1 MNRKLLAVSIAALAA
16 GNVHAAADFNFVIAG
31 ATAPTKAL
39 GDVISTNVCQ
49 ANTQIVVASAAVNA
63 AWAIE
68 CDVVT
73 TAGSARVGF
82 FKSDGGSSQGVA
94 KLDNKTSEGQ
104 LSDMDVLT
112 GTDGCVAQSTW
123 ADALANQCATASEVT
138 RPSDVGISDVDPRI
152 FVGPLA
158 DLSVAANIGTAAG
171 EDPANLRNFDNNN
184 DLQVSNLGSLMFG
197 IVVTEPFYAAMQA
210 SQFEFGSNCHP
221 DTYLAAVASE
231 TSWSAAVNA
240 AFDAAP
246 ESASVECMPSLA
258 RAEVAAMLSGDI
270 ASTTQIASGNYT
282 YGGTTYSDLYNY
294 AYGRPWSGDRAMNLC
309 LRNQGSGTHAVTM
322 QYFLRANCGAVD
334 TQPVRHRQCDSDAA
348 GLGDYGRGDSTRAS
362 RDCADVVGNEGS
374 SDLSKC
380 LTAKS
385 DANRW
390 AIGYQSLEK
399 NANLQDNGGGY
410 RFVKIDGVAPTL
422 ENFLLGDYKEFG
434 NVTMQTRGVD
444 TWTAANGIDGTN
456 SAVADALFA
465 DIISNFSNDASA
477 LGTLNTDAIFQHGFG
492 ESGWASQ
499 SAAAFI
505 AADVNKL
512 VAGHVAKPVNPLVYK
527 KLNGV
532 QGLCGTPETNFG
544 GVDSLKP

>member
-1 MNRKLLAVSIAALAA
+1 
-16 GNVHAAADFNFVIAG
+16 VIAG
-31 ATAPTKAL
+31 AAAPTRAL
-39 GDVISTNVCQ
+39 GAVISTNICQ
-49 ANTQIVVASAAVNA
+49 SNTQIVVSSNTANEA

-104 LSDMDVLT
+104 LSDMSVLT
-112 GTDGCVAQSTW
+112 GTNGCVAQSTW

-158 DLSVAANIGTAAG
+158 DLGVAANIGTAAG

-210 SQFEFGSNCHP
+210 SQFEVRTNCHP
-221 DTYLAAVASE
+221 DTYLAGVASE

-246 ESASVECMPSLA
+246 ESASAECMPSLA
-258 RAEVAAMLSGDI
+258 RAEVAALLSGDI

-282 YGGTTYSDLYNY
+282 YAGRIYSDLYNY

-334 TQPVRHRQCDSDAA
+334 TQPVRHRQCDGDAA
-348 GLGDYGRGDSTRAS
+348 TLGDYGRGDSLRTPY
-362 RDCADVVGNEGS
+362 DCADVAGNEGS
-374 SDLSKC
+374 SDMTKC
-380 LTAKS
+380 LTQKS
-385 DANRW
+385 ATNRW

-399 NANLQDNGGGY
+399 NANLADGDY
-410 RFVKIDGVAPTL
+410 RFVKVSGIAPTL
-422 ENFLLGDYKEFG
+422 ENFLLGEHEVFG

-444 TWTAANGIDGTN
+444 TWTPANGIDGTN

-477 LGTLNTDAIFQHGFG
+477 LGTLNTDAFFQHGFG
-492 ESGWASQ
+492 EAGWASQ

-505 AADVNKL
+505 GADVNKL

-544 GVDSLKP
+544 GVDSLKQ

>member
-1 MNRKLLAVSIAALAA
+1 MNRKLLAASIAALAA

-158 DLSVAANIGTAAG
+158 DLGVAANIGTAAG

-210 SQFEFGSNCHP
+210 SQFEFGTNCHP
-221 DTYLAAVASE
+221 DTYLAGVATE

-282 YGGTTYSDLYNY
+282 YDGTTYSDLYNY
-294 AYGRPWSGDRAMNLC
+294 AYGRPWYGAREMNLC

>member
-1 MNRKLLAVSIAALAA
+1 MNRKLLAVSVAALAA
-16 GNVHAAADFNFVIAG
+16 GNVHAAADFDFAIAG
-31 ATAPTKAL
+31 ATAPTNAL
-39 GDVISTNVCQ
+39 GDVIATNICQ
-49 ANTQIVVASAAVNA
+49 SNTQVVVSTASGTNG

-73 TAGSARVGF
+73 TSGNARVGF

-104 LSDMDVLT
+104 LADMDVLT
-112 GTDGCVAQSTW
+112 STDGCTAYSNW
-123 ADALANQCATASEVT
+123 ADAKANGCVTTSEVT

-158 DLSVAANIGTAAG
+158 DLGSAANIGTAAA
-171 EDPANLRNFDNNN
+171 EDPANLRNFNNVN
-184 DLQVSNLGSLMFG
+184 DLQVSNLGSLLFG
-197 IVVTEPFYAAMQA
+197 IVVTEPFYAAMQS
-210 SQFEFGSNCHP
+210 SQFEAGSNCHP
-221 DTYLAAVASE
+221 QTYLSAVASE
-231 TSWSAAVNA
+231 PVWNAAVDE
-240 AFDAAP
+240 AFDAAA
-246 ESASVECMPSLA
+246 ESTSAECMPSLA

-270 ASTTQIASGNYT
+270 ATTTQIASGNYT
-282 YGGTTYSDLYNY
+282 YSDTTYSDLFNY

-334 TQPVRHRQCDSDAA
+334 TQPVRHRQCDGDAA
-348 GLGDYGRGDSTRAS
+348 ALGDYGRGDSS
-362 RDCADVVGNEGS
+362 RTPYDCADVTGNEGS
-374 SDLSKC
+374 SDMTKC
-380 LTAKS
+380 LTQKS
-385 DANRW
+385 AANRW

-399 NANLQDNGGGY
+399 NANLADGDY
-410 RFVKIDGVAPTL
+410 RFVKIDGVAPSL

-434 NVTMQTRGVD
+434 NVTMQVRGVD
-444 TWTAANGIDGTN
+444 TWTAANGIDGSN
-456 SAVADALFA
+456 SGVADALFA

-477 LGTLNTDAIFQHGFG
+477 LGTLNTDPKFQHGFG
-492 ESGWASQ
+492 EAGWASQ

-505 AADVNKL
+505 GADVNKL

-544 GVDSLKP
+544 GVDSLKQ

>member
-1 MNRKLLAVSIAALAA
+1 MNRKLLAASIAALAA

-158 DLSVAANIGTAAG
+158 DLGVAANIGTAAG

-282 YGGTTYSDLYNY
+282 YDGTTYSDLYNY
-294 AYGRPWSGDRAMNLC
+294 AYGRPWYGAREMNLC

-477 LGTLNTDAIFQHGFG
+477 LGTLNTDAIFQHQFG

-505 AADVNKL
+505 GADVNKL

-544 GVDSLKP
+544 GVDSLKQ